1 MEQDIKKYLDNLER
15 ETLDKLEQIKYNVS
29 RLPYKDPRVRISILN
44 LVNEELGDVL
54 LNWEDQNVPDFDF
67 NDDLD

>member
-54 LNWEDQNVPDFDF
+54 LNWDDQEISDFEF

>member
-44 LVNEELGDVL
+44 LVNEELEDVL

>member
-15 ETLDKLEQIKYNVS
+15 EALDKLEQIKYNVS

-54 LNWEDQNVPDFDF
+54 LNWDDQEISDFEF